1 MREGRCLPQ
10 APTPSTR
17 PSPAPVSGHQRSRS
31 SAGPA
36 GSREPRSPR
45 GGQTQPRLE
54 RRARQVRKRTGRR
67 GGAGTATALSDPS
80 LWASPGRGR
89 ADSARGGQG
98 AGRASHGEAG
108 PSRASRVPPRR
119 GGRAPQSTR
128 QGPVGCR
135 RPCLPRPP
143 PRVAALLVVSILRSS
158 PRPLAWKGTPALL
171 LSCWAVSVAGR
182 QGLCRRSP
190 GGASDRGLTRERT
203 VGAPPWKGVS
213 APAGGGGR
221 GLSSARLR
229 ALRARCCPGE
239 PRWQCFI

>member
-1 MREGRCLPQ
+1 MQTPGWGRPDPRVGLSQLHQHHPYSPQGPRRTRDGAFRRPPLPPPGPAQHPSADTSARGPQQ
-10 APTPSTR
+10 ARRAAGSPGAPVEVR
-17 PSPAPVSGHQRSRS
+17 PSPGW
-31 SAGPA
+31 
-36 GSREPRSPR
+36 R
-45 GGQTQPRLE
+45 GGRGNS
-54 RRARQVRKRTGRR
+54 GRGR
-67 GGAGTATALSDPS
+67 GGGAGPPLPS
-80 LWASPGRGR
+80 LTPACGQAPVGAGGQRLGSSSPE
-89 ADSARGGQG
+89 GGQG
-98 AGRASHGEAG
+98 AGGASHGEAG
-108 PSRASRVPPRR
+108 PSRASRVPPWR

-203 VGAPPWKGVS
+203 LEAPPW
-213 APAGGGGR
+213 
-221 GLSSARLR
+221 
-229 ALRARCCPGE
+229 
-239 PRWQCFI
+239 